1 MQEFSIWLMKNTIK
15 EDTSMQDWLSCYLPM
30 LESTS
35 STASRYSVEVNFRS
49 KTKEVLEAYAK
60 IVLGYVSAAMKQ
72 NGYHVKHVFE
82 HAPVR
87 ILVSSRNWDDGEWV
101 GIALWNP
108 EHSCFIIS
116 KGFYNKE
123 KRTVSIQS
131 TQKCGDSAAEITTE
145 LRNMMHNLK
154 GVKDRYIE
162 KLKPVPL
169 KRGPK
174 R

>member
-1 MQEFSIWLMKNTIK
+1 MQEFSHWLLKNTVK
-15 EDTSMQDWLSCYLPM
+15 EDTNLKDWSNLYL
-30 LESTS
+30 ETN

-72 NGYHVKHVFE
+72 NNYHVKHVYE
-82 HAPVR
+82 QPPVR
-87 ILVSSRNWDDGEWV
+87 ILISSRNWDDGEWV
-101 GIALWNP
+101 GIVLWNT
-108 EHSCFIIS
+108 EHSCFVIA

-131 TQKCGDSAAEITTE
+131 QQKCGDSAAEITVE
-145 LRNMMHNLK
+145 LRNMMHQLK
-154 GVKDRYIE
+154 DVKDRYQE
-162 KLKPVPL
+162 KLKPI
-169 KRGPK
+169 KMKTGPK